1 MLSAVLA
8 FPEMLDAILERIS
21 LEELRN
27 LSVRNIF
34 KNLRDRGRGSR
45 VDSILSFVTDE
56 ERMLITRLT
65 VHPGFDNE
73 TVDKNIEDCI
83 RKIQARKFDE
93 RLKQV
98 HEQIK
103 QAEVTGEQEV
113 LKALLPERQKL
124 IKEAQ

>member
-1 MLSAVLA
+1 LLSAVLA